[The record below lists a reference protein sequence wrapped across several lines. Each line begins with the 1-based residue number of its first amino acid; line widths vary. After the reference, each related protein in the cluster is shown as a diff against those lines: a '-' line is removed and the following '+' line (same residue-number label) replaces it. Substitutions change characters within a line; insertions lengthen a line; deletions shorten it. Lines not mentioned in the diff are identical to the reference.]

1 MKVFSKISDT
11 TAFIQKQKI
20 SGLTIGFVPT
30 MGALH
35 EGHLSLMRLAKSEN
49 DLLVVS
55 IFVNPIQFNNK
66 KDLEKYPKTFDADSL
81 MLEEVGCDI
90 LFAPSAIEMYP
101 EPILKNYDF
110 GLLGDVMEGA
120 NRPGH
125 FNGVA
130 IVVKKLFEICLPTKS
145 YFGEK
150 DFQQLAIINKLV
162 KMENLNLEIVPC
174 PIVRE
179 KDGLAMSSRNKRLSR
194 EQRQAA
200 PFIYE
205 TLLEARNLTGK
216 KSVAEVKTWVE
227 NKFNSNDAFQLEY
240 FEISDSIDLQEV
252 NGWEEAENIM
262 GFVVANMGN
271 IRLIDNI
278 RLFNNFAFSKE
289 GY

>member
-1 MKVFSKISDT
+1 MKVFSKITKT
-11 TAFIQKQKI
+11 TAFIQKQKT

-35 EGHLSLMRLAKSEN
+35 EGHLSLMRHAKSEN

-101 EPILKNYDF
+101 EPILKNYNF

-162 KMENLNLEIVPC
+162 KIENLDVEIIPC

-179 KDGLAMSSRNKRLSR
+179 SDGLAMSSRNSRLSN
-194 EQRQAA
+194 EQRQIA
-200 PFIYE
+200 PFIHK
-205 TLLEARNLTGK
+205 TLVQARNLAGIN
-216 KSVAEVKTWVE
+216 SVNDVKIWVE
-227 NKFNSNDAFQLEY
+227 NKFESNVAFQLEY
-240 FEISDSIDLQEV
+240 FEIANDTDLQKV
-252 NGWEEAENIM
+252 SNWNDAENIM

-271 IRLIDNI
+271 VRLIDNI
-278 RLFNNFAFSKE
+278 RLFNNFALSKE

>member
-1 MKVFSKISDT
+1 MKVFSKITET
-11 TAFIQKQKI
+11 TAFIQKQKN

-35 EGHLSLMRLAKSEN
+35 EGHLSLMRQAKSEN

-66 KDLEKYPKTFDADSL
+66 KDLEKYPKTFESDSF

-162 KMENLNLEIVPC
+162 KIENLDVEIIPC
-174 PIVRE
+174 QIVRE
-179 KDGLAMSSRNKRLSR
+179 SDGLAMSSRNSRLSN
-194 EQRQAA
+194 EQRQIA
-200 PFIYE
+200 PFIYK
-205 TLLEARNLTGK
+205 TLVQARNLAGIN
-216 KSVAEVKTWVE
+216 SVNDVKIWVE
-227 NKFNSNDAFQLEY
+227 NKFESNVAFQLEY
-240 FEISDSIDLQEV
+240 FEIANDTDLQKV
-252 NGWEEAENIM
+252 SNWNDAENIM

-271 IRLIDNI
+271 VRLIDNI
-278 RLFNNFAFSKE
+278 RLFNNFALSKE

>member
-1 MKVFSKISDT
+1 MKVFSKITET
-11 TAFIQKQKI
+11 TAFIQKQKN

-35 EGHLSLMRLAKSEN
+35 EGHISLMRQAKSEN
-49 DLLVVS
+49 DLLVAS

-66 KDLEKYPKTFDADSL
+66 SDLEKYPITFESDSL

-90 LFAPSAIEMYP
+90 LFAPSAAEMYP
-101 EPILKNYDF
+101 EPIIKNYDF

-162 KMENLNLEIVPC
+162 KIENLDIEIIPC

-179 KDGLAMSSRNKRLSR
+179 SDGLAMSSRNARLSN
-194 EQRQAA
+194 EQRQIA
-200 PFIYE
+200 PFIHK
-205 TLLEARNLTGK
+205 TLLQARNLAGN
-216 KSVAEVKTWVE
+216 KSVNEVKTWVE
-227 NKFNSNDAFQLEY
+227 NEFNSNKAFRLEY
-240 FEISDSIDLQEV
+240 FEISDDTDLQQV
-252 NGWEEAENIM
+252 SDWNDAKNTM

-271 IRLIDNI
+271 VRLIDNI
-278 RLFNNFAFSKE
+278 RLFNNFALSKE

>member
-11 TAFIQKQKI
+11 TAFVQKQKI

-66 KDLEKYPKTFDADSL
+66 SDLKKYPKTFEADSL
-81 MLEEVGCDI
+81 MLEEVGCDV
-90 LFAPSAIEMYP
+90 LFAPSAVEMYP
-101 EPILKNYDF
+101 EPIVKDYDF
-110 GLLGDVMEGA
+110 GLIGSVMEGA

-130 IVVKKLFEICLPTKS
+130 IVVKKLFEICLPHKS

-278 RLFNNFAFSKE
+278 RLFNNFALSKE
-289 GY
+289 G

>member
-35 EGHLSLMRLAKSEN
+35 EGHLSLMRQAKSEN
-49 DLLVVS
+49 DLLIVS

-162 KMENLNLEIVPC
+162 KIENLDVEIIPC
-174 PIVRE
+174 QIVRE
-179 KDGLAMSSRNKRLSR
+179 SDGLAMSSRNSRLSN
-194 EQRQAA
+194 EQRQIA
-200 PFIYE
+200 PFIHK
-205 TLLEARNLTGK
+205 TLVQARNLAGNN
-216 KSVAEVKTWVE
+216 SVNDVKIWVE
-227 NKFNSNDAFQLEY
+227 NEFKSNVAFQLEY
-240 FEISDSIDLQEV
+240 FEIADDADLQRV
-252 NGWEEAENIM
+252 SNWNKAENIM

-271 IRLIDNI
+271 VRLIDNI

>member
-1 MKVFSKISDT
+1 MKVFSKITET
-11 TAFIQKQKI
+11 TAFIQKQKN

-35 EGHLSLMRLAKSEN
+35 EGHLSLMRQAKSEN

-66 KDLEKYPKTFDADSL
+66 KDLEKYPKTFDTDSL

-90 LFAPSAIEMYP
+90 LFAPSAVEMYP
-101 EPILKNYDF
+101 EPILTNYDF

-162 KMENLNLEIVPC
+162 KIENLDVEIIPC

-179 KDGLAMSSRNKRLSR
+179 SDGLAMSSRNSRLSN
-194 EQRQAA
+194 EQRQIA
-200 PFIYE
+200 PFIHK
-205 TLLEARNLTGK
+205 TLVQARNLAGIN
-216 KSVAEVKTWVE
+216 SVNDVKIWVE
-227 NKFNSNDAFQLEY
+227 NKFESNVAFQLEY
-240 FEISDSIDLQEV
+240 FEIADDADLQKV
-252 NGWEEAENIM
+252 SNWNDAENIM
-262 GFVVANMGN
+262 GFVVVNMGN
-271 IRLIDNI
+271 VRLIDNI
-278 RLFNNFAFSKE
+278 RLFNNFALSKE

>member
-1 MKVFSKISDT
+1 MKVFSKITET
-11 TAFIQKQKI
+11 TAFIQKQKN
-20 SGLTIGFVPT
+20 SGLAIGFVPT

-35 EGHLSLMRLAKSEN
+35 EGHLSLMRQAKSEN

-66 KDLEKYPKTFDADSL
+66 KDLEKYPKTFESDRL

-90 LFAPSAIEMYP
+90 LFAPSEVEMYP
-101 EPILKNYDF
+101 EPILTNYDF

-162 KMENLNLEIVPC
+162 KIENLDVEIIPC

-179 KDGLAMSSRNKRLSR
+179 SDGLAMSSRNSRLSN
-194 EQRQAA
+194 EQRQIA
-200 PFIYE
+200 PLIHK
-205 TLLEARNLTGK
+205 TLLQARKLAGN
-216 KSVAEVKTWVE
+216 KSVNEVKIWVE
-227 NKFNSNDAFQLEY
+227 KEFKSNVAFQLEY
-240 FEISDSIDLQEV
+240 FEITDDTDLQKV
-252 NGWEEAENIM
+252 SNWNDAENIM

-271 IRLIDNI
+271 VRLIDNI
-278 RLFNNFAFSKE
+278 RLFNNFALSKE
-289 GY
+289 GD

>member
-1 MKVFSKISDT
+1 MKVFSKIAET
-11 TAFIQKQKI
+11 TAFIQEQRN

-35 EGHLSLMRLAKSEN
+35 EGHISLMRQAKSEN

-66 KDLEKYPKTFDADSL
+66 SDLEKYPKTLESDSL
-81 MLEEVGCDI
+81 MLEEVGCDV
-90 LFAPSAIEMYP
+90 LFAPSAAEMYP
-101 EPILKNYDF
+101 KPIVKNYDF
-110 GLLGDVMEGA
+110 GKLGDVMEGA

-130 IVVKKLFEICLPTKS
+130 IVVKKLFEICLPNKS

-162 KMENLNLEIVPC
+162 KIENLDLEIVPC

-179 KDGLAMSSRNKRLSR
+179 SDGLAMSSRNTRLSSN
-194 EQRQAA
+194 QRQIA

-205 TLLEARNLTGK
+205 ILLQARNLAGK
-216 KSVAEVKTWVE
+216 KSVDEVKSWVE
-227 NKFNSNDAFQLEY
+227 NKFNSNKAFQLEY
-240 FEISDSIDLQEV
+240 FEISDDVDLQRV
-252 NGWEEAENIM
+252 SSWNEAENTM

-271 IRLIDNI
+271 VRLIDNI
-278 RLFNNFAFSKE
+278 RLFNNFALSKE

>member
-1 MKVFSKISDT
+1 MKVFSKITET
-11 TAFIQKQKI
+11 TAFIQKQKN

-35 EGHLSLMRLAKSEN
+35 EGHLSLMRQAKSEN

-66 KDLEKYPKTFDADSL
+66 KDLEKYPKTFEADSL

-101 EPILKNYDF
+101 EPILKNYNF

-162 KMENLNLEIVPC
+162 KIENLDVEIIPC
-174 PIVRE
+174 PTVRE
-179 KDGLAMSSRNKRLSR
+179 SDGLAMSSRNSRLSN
-194 EQRQAA
+194 EQRQIA
-200 PFIYE
+200 PLIHK
-205 TLLEARNLTGK
+205 TLLQARKLAGN
-216 KSVAEVKTWVE
+216 KSVNEVKIWVE
-227 NKFNSNDAFQLEY
+227 KEFKSNVAFQLEY
-240 FEISDSIDLQEV
+240 FEITDDADLQKV
-252 NGWEEAENIM
+252 SNWNDAENIM

-271 IRLIDNI
+271 VRLIDNI
-278 RLFNNFAFSKE
+278 RLFNNFALSKE

>member
-1 MKVFSKISDT
+1 MKVFSKITET
-11 TAFIQKQKI
+11 TAFIQKQKN

-35 EGHLSLMRLAKSEN
+35 EGHLSLMRQAKSEN

-66 KDLEKYPKTFDADSL
+66 KDLEKYPKTFEADSL

-101 EPILKNYDF
+101 EPILKNYNF

-162 KMENLNLEIVPC
+162 KIENLDIEIIPC

-179 KDGLAMSSRNKRLSR
+179 SDGLAMSSRNSRLSN
-194 EQRQAA
+194 EQRQIA
-200 PFIYE
+200 PFIHK
-205 TLLEARNLTGK
+205 TLVQARNLAGIN
-216 KSVAEVKTWVE
+216 SVNDVKIWVE
-227 NKFNSNDAFQLEY
+227 NKFESNVAFQLEY
-240 FEISDSIDLQEV
+240 FEITDDTDLQKV
-252 NGWEEAENIM
+252 SNWNNAESIM

-271 IRLIDNI
+271 VRLIDNI
-278 RLFNNFAFSKE
+278 RLFNNFALSKE